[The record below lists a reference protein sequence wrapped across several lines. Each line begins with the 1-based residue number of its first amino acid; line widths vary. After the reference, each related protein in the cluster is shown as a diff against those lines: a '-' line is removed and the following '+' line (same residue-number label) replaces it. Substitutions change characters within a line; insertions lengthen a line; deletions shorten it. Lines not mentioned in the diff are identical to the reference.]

1 MKDLCKEMVA
11 PHGIAASGESREAL
25 ITSSLAE
32 GVLEEYYVGMVKVF
46 LYMSECVYVLTDR

>member
-1 MKDLCKEMVA
+1 MVA